1 MEVDVKKAIKMF
13 FSNSSFEMI
22 YFEAIANSLDA
33 GATHIDIIIRT
44 ARGKDIKNLTL
55 EINDNGVGFD
65 DTRFGKFSKLLN
77 VEEQSHKG
85 LGRLVYLCYFDN
97 VAVESVYSN
106 TRKRTFQFT
115 ESFKGK
121 GDDILSSIPHTPN
134 GTKLFMSGFSGD
146 RLHKNEYI
154 QPPYLKK
161 AILEYFYPRF
171 YKEAKLNSRDITI
184 DITSYIDDYTFL
196 EKIDTKE
203 LPTFSVKSITYPL
216 SLFAGLEMYYNIKE
230 TDLRETNI
238 VTGISVDDRT
248 QKLDI
253 VAEENIPAGYDMV
266 FLLVSKSIERSITD
280 GSRQKLTFTD
290 SELTNIKKLF
300 RDAIAEVINA
310 EVPKVAESNRE
321 KKERLDKKFPHL
333 QGYLEIN
340 SIGYAS
346 QSEILKKAQERFFK
360 DQKEILCA
368 EELTEE
374 QFNKSLDLS
383 ARSLAEYVLFRQQ
396 VIKRMQ
402 ALSGKNVEADL
413 HNLLVPK
420 YTELKKVNMVED
432 IYRNNIWVLDDK
444 FMSYND
450 VLSEAEMSR
459 VIEVITEGEVKDE
472 DKDRPD
478 ITILFSTDPNTNGD
492 MLDVVVVELKRLGLT
507 AEKNSIVEFQ
517 LDTRTEKLAQFYN
530 RRIQRMW
537 FYGIV
542 DFNPKYEKHLI
553 NSHFR
558 PLFSNGSIYFRS
570 QPVYLDIAMTQSVI
584 QNAYIMDF
592 KALVN
597 DANARNETFLKILQH
612 QFKQNAEKK

>member
-1 MEVDVKKAIKMF
+1 MEVDVKKAVKMF

-44 ARGKDIKNLTL
+44 TRGGGIKNLTL

-65 DTRFGKFSKLLN
+65 DTRYGKFSKLFN

-85 LGRLVYLCYFDN
+85 LGRLVYLCYFDK
-97 VAVESVYSN
+97 VAIESVYSN
-106 TRKRTFQFT
+106 TQKRTFQFS

-121 GDDILSSIPHTPN
+121 GDDILSTIPHTSN
-134 GTKLFMSGFSGD
+134 GTKLFMSGFSGE

-154 QPPYLKK
+154 QPQYLKK

-171 YKEAKLNSRDITI
+171 YKEAKLNSQDITI

-203 LPTFSVKSITYPL
+203 LPTFSVKPIAYPL
-216 SLFAGLEMYYNIKE
+216 SLFMGLEMYYNIKE

-253 VAEENIPAGYDMV
+253 IAEENIPAGYDMV

-300 RDAIAEVINA
+300 RDAIAEVINT
-310 EVPKVAESNRE
+310 EVPKVAKSNRE
-321 KKERLDKKFPHL
+321 KKEQLDKRFPHL

-346 QSEILKKAQERFFK
+346 KSEVLKKAQERFFK

-368 EELTEE
+368 EELT
-374 QFNKSLDLS
+374 D
-383 ARSLAEYVLFRQQ
+383 
-396 VIKRMQ
+396 
-402 ALSGKNVEADL
+402 
-413 HNLLVPK
+413 
-420 YTELKKVNMVED
+420 
-432 IYRNNIWVLDDK
+432 
-444 FMSYND
+444 
-450 VLSEAEMSR
+450 
-459 VIEVITEGEVKDE
+459 
-472 DKDRPD
+472 
-478 ITILFSTDPNTNGD
+478 
-492 MLDVVVVELKRLGLT
+492 
-507 AEKNSIVEFQ
+507 
-517 LDTRTEKLAQFYN
+517 
-530 RRIQRMW
+530 
-537 FYGIV
+537 
-542 DFNPKYEKHLI
+542 
-553 NSHFR
+553 
-558 PLFSNGSIYFRS
+558 
-570 QPVYLDIAMTQSVI
+570 
-584 QNAYIMDF
+584 
-592 KALVN
+592 
-597 DANARNETFLKILQH
+597 
-612 QFKQNAEKK
+612 

>member
-1 MEVDVKKAIKMF
+1 MEVDVKKAVKMF

-44 ARGKDIKNLTL
+44 TRGGGIKNLTL

-65 DTRFGKFSKLLN
+65 DTRYGKFSKLFN

-85 LGRLVYLCYFDN
+85 LGRLVYLCYFDK
-97 VAVESVYSN
+97 VAIESVYSN
-106 TRKRTFQFT
+106 TQKRTFQFS

-121 GDDILSSIPHTPN
+121 GDDILSTIPHTSN
-134 GTKLFMSGFSGD
+134 GTKLFMSGFSGE

-154 QPPYLKK
+154 QPQYLKK

-171 YKEAKLNSRDITI
+171 YKEAKLNSQDITI

-203 LPTFSVKSITYPL
+203 LPTFSVKPIAYPL
-216 SLFAGLEMYYNIKE
+216 SLFMGLEMYYNIKE

-253 VAEENIPAGYDMV
+253 IAEENIPAGYDMV

-300 RDAIAEVINA
+300 RDAIAEVINT
-310 EVPKVAESNRE
+310 EVPKVAKSNRE
-321 KKERLDKKFPHL
+321 KKEQLDKRFPHL

-346 QSEILKKAQERFFK
+346 KSEVLKKAQERFFK

-383 ARSLAEYVLFRQQ
+383 ARSLTEYVLFRQQ
-396 VIKRMQ
+396 IIKRMQ
-402 ALSGKNVEADL
+402 ALSGENVEADL

-420 YTELKKVNMVED
+420 YAELKKENVVED
-432 IYRNNIWVLDDK
+432 IYRNNIWILDDK

-459 VIEVITEGEVKDE
+459 VIEVMTEGEVKDE

-478 ITILFSTDPNTNGD
+478 ITIFFSTDPNTNNN

-507 AEKNSIVEFQ
+507 AEENSIVEFQ
-517 LDTRTEKLAQFYN
+517 LDTRTEKLAQFY
-530 RRIQRMW
+530 
-537 FYGIV
+537 
-542 DFNPKYEKHLI
+542 
-553 NSHFR
+553 
-558 PLFSNGSIYFRS
+558 
-570 QPVYLDIAMTQSVI
+570 T
-584 QNAYIMDF
+584 
-592 KALVN
+592 
-597 DANARNETFLKILQH
+597 
-612 QFKQNAEKK
+612 